1 MERVTIEVTNNET
14 RYKACD
20 GTLFTTEIECKRF
33 EASALCVIKSRLM
46 SIVEKTV
53 NPYEEGL
60 CESCDY
66 AEGFIINLEDESKI
80 DIVNVYLSYYGNTP
94 LSYNVKGH
102 TIVVM
107 RNSYD
112 DCVWAKDLSAELE
125 KLKSLIDSVNK
136 PF

>member
-1 MERVTIEVTNNET
+1 MEKIEIEVKEV
-14 RYKACD
+14 RFKAAD
-20 GTLFTTEIECKRF
+20 GTVFKTEQECKRY
-33 EASALCVIKSRLM
+33 EDTAKCVIKQRFM
-46 SIVEKTV
+46 SIVEKTI

-66 AEGFIINLEDESKI
+66 AEGFIINLEDENKI

-94 LSYNVKGH
+94 FSYHVKGH
-102 TIVVM
+102 TIIVM
-107 RNSYD
+107 HNSYD
-112 DCVWAKDLSAELE
+112 DCVWVKDLSVELE

>member
-1 MERVTIEVTNNET
+1 MERVEIEVTNNEI

-20 GTLFTTEIECKRF
+20 GTLFTTEAECRRF

-46 SIVEKTV
+46 SIVEKIV
-53 NPYEEGL
+53 NPYDEGL
-60 CESCDY
+60 CEGVDY
-66 AEGFIINLEDESKI
+66 TEGFIINLKDESNI
-80 DIVNVYLSYYGNTP
+80 HTVNLYLSYYGNTP
-94 LSYNVKGH
+94 LTYDVKGH

-107 RNSYD
+107 HNSYD
-112 DCVWAKDLSAELE
+112 DCVWRKDLSVELE